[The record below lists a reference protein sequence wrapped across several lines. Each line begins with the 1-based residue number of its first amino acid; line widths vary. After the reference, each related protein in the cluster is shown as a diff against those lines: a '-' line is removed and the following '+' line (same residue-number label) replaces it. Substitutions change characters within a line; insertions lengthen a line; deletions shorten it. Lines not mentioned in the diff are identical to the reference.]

1 MVDAVAKPMTLA
13 DVLSINKAKNITILN
28 EINEVLLEASE
39 IDYYV
44 WPLSK
49 ALNEELLNR
58 AVLSTSISDT
68 DFVIQVA
75 GMEDA
80 E

>member
-28 EINEVLLEASE
+28 ELNEVLLEASE

-49 ALNEELLNR
+49 ALNDELLDR
-58 AVLSTSISDT
+58 AVLSTSISDG
-68 DFVIQVA
+68 DFLIQVA
-75 GMEDA
+75 GEEDA